1 MQKNPVRVQRDAG
14 PPAPAGREQINSS
27 AKKTRESKRR
37 GPRLTPWRGV
47 KSAPVKRVTA
57 ATAHWAKKCSGRRAS
72 KSRDRRPLSGAERPG
87 KEKRSDGRPVKL
99 QTGQTTVEKL

>member
-47 KSAPVKRVTA
+47 KSAPVKSATA
-57 ATAHWAKKCSGRRAS
+57 ATAHWAKNAAADAHRNRNRGAAPPATVGR
-72 KSRDRRPLSGAERPG
+72 
-87 KEKRSDGRPVKL
+87 
-99 QTGQTTVEKL
+99 